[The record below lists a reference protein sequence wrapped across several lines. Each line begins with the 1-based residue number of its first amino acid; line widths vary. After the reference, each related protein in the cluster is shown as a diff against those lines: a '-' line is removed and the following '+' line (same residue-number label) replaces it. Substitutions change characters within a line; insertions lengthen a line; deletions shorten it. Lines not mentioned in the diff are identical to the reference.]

1 MRQRWVAPNR
11 GHPFFF
17 VRLLSKTGAGGIT
30 GRTYDA
36 FAVQSGSRSDMALN
50 YFVTLPYHVA
60 VIGAASGIG
69 KAAALLMARQGVTV
83 HAIDRDKAGAE
94 ATAGEIATAGG
105 NSTAYAADITDE
117 KSATACFELLLSS
130 VEQLHG
136 AVNCAAIT
144 GKTNIKAHE
153 VLLANFDE
161 VYRINLRGALVVSQA
176 VLPHM
181 LEKGYGRILH
191 IASIAGKDGNAGMT
205 AYSATKAGL
214 IGMVKSMGKDYA
226 ESGITINALAP
237 AVIRTPMVAA
247 LPDATIKYMTDKI
260 PMRRTGELDEAAQM
274 IAWIVSPA
282 CSFTTGF
289 TFDLTGGRATY

>member
-1 MRQRWVAPNR
+1 
-11 GHPFFF
+11 
-17 VRLLSKTGAGGIT
+17 
-30 GRTYDA
+30 
-36 FAVQSGSRSDMALN
+36 MALN
-50 YFVTLPYHVA
+50 YFARLPYHVA
-60 VIGAASGIG
+60 IIGAASGIG
-69 KAAALLMARQGVTV
+69 KAAALLMARHGVTV

-94 ATAGEIATAGG
+94 ATAKDIESSGAKA
-105 NSTAYAADITDE
+105 SSHAADIADE
-117 KSATACFELLLSS
+117 RSATACFERLLSS
-130 VEQLHG
+130 IEQLHG
-136 AVNCAAIT
+136 VVNCAGIT

-153 VLLANFDE
+153 VSLEDFDA
-161 VYRINLRGALVVSQA
+161 VYRSNLRGALIVSKA

-181 LEKGYGRILH
+181 LQRGYGRLLH
-191 IASIAGKDGNAGMT
+191 LASIAGKDGNAGMT

-226 ESGITINALAP
+226 ETGITINALAP

-247 LPDATIKYMTDKI
+247 LPDATVKYMTDKI
-260 PMRRTGELDEAAQM
+260 PMKRCGELDEAAQM

>member
-1 MRQRWVAPNR
+1 MV
-11 GHPFFF
+11 
-17 VRLLSKTGAGGIT
+17 
-30 GRTYDA
+30 
-36 FAVQSGSRSDMALN
+36 LN
-50 YFVTLPYHVA
+50 YFATLPYHVA
-60 VIGAASGIG
+60 IVGAASGIG
-69 KAAALLMARQGVTV
+69 KAAALLMARQGATI

-94 ATAGEIATAGG
+94 ATAKEIKGSGG
-105 NSTAYAADITDE
+105 TSLAHVADIADE
-117 KSATACFELLLSS
+117 KSAKACFERLLSS

-136 AVNCAAIT
+136 VVNCAAIA
-144 GKTNIKAHE
+144 GKTNIRAHE
-153 VLLANFDE
+153 VALENFDE
-161 VYRINLRGALVVSQA
+161 VYRINLRGALIVSQS

-181 LEKGYGRILH
+181 LQMGYGRLLH

-226 ESGITINALAP
+226 ETGVTVNALAP

-247 LPDATIKYMTDKI
+247 LPDATVKYMTDKI
-260 PMRRTGELDEAAQM
+260 PMKRCGELEEAAQM